1 MSNAVDI
8 AQKWVREMINRESRG
23 PGDRVN
29 AMRRISE
36 RNRLSY
42 NLLWS
47 LLYRPPNDLMVSVY
61 ERLGAVYENELRRAV
76 TALDQERKLYESKCR
91 ISKNLV
97 RVSDFIAGKTDR

>member
-1 MSNAVDI
+1 MSNAVDT

-29 AMRRISE
+29 AMRRISD
-36 RNRLSY
+36 RNSLSY

-47 LLYRPPNDLMVSVY
+47 LLYRPPNDLLVSVY

-76 TALDQERKLYESKCR
+76 TALDQERKLYESKCGV
-91 ISKNLV
+91 SKNLV
-97 RVSDFIAGKTDR
+97 RVSDFIAGKKD

>member
-1 MSNAVDI
+1 MSLAVET

-36 RNRLSY
+36 RNSISY

-47 LLYRPPNDLMVSVY
+47 LLYRPPNDLLVSVY
-61 ERLGAVYENELRRAV
+61 ERLGAVYELELRRAV
-76 TALDQERKLYESKCR
+76 TALDQERKLYEARSR
-91 ISKNLV
+91 VSQNLV
-97 RVSDFIAGKTDR
+97 SIADFVAGKKDR